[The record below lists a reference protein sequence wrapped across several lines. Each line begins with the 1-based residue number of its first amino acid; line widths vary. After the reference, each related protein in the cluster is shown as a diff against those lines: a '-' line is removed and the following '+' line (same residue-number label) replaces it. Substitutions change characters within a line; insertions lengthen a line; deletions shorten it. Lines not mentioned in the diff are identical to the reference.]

1 MWLIQLFPGSAFIS
15 SAVNAGAG
23 VIAVRAAPDF
33 ETWEPT
39 TATTSRQKT
48 TPRKPN
54 LRIKYSS

>member
-1 MWLIQLFPGSAFIS
+1 MWLNQLLPGSAFIS

-33 ETWEPT
+33 VTWEPT
-39 TATTSRQKT
+39 TATTSRQQV
-48 TPRKPN
+48 TPSKAN